1 MIVQNGRNRT
11 CPFGRFLCTYI
22 STCPGLEARLIFLSR
37 ECIVHIYKVS
47 CFIHITL
54 SSLPVLLTLSAVFLD
69 SFCLQKAR
77 VLDEACMHAIQG
89 EICPPTRVESKGN
102 LPPRVCRSGSIQLNT
117 LVGSGLFLLPA
128 VFLKERLLF
137 TEIQPASQP
146 VHTVLLMHGCMRAR
160 ASQERSS

>member
-37 ECIVHIYKVS
+37 ECIVHIYK
-47 CFIHITL
+47 
-54 SSLPVLLTLSAVFLD
+54 
-69 SFCLQKAR
+69 KAR

-102 LPPRVCRSGSIQLNT
+102 LPPRVCRSGSIQVNT

-146 VHTVLLMHGCMRAR
+146 
-160 ASQERSS
+160 ASQFILYFVCTVACPRAQVKRGVHERFEHL